1 MSKGGRGGGARDWG
15 EGGGKEGEGGSVG
28 GKENSRLAAGRCGL
42 HIPPHPRRLLSS
54 GVILVPHR
62 LRGGGGGIAA
72 AGGAGRDG
80 MRAEGED
87 ASCCLRGRRL
97 ARIGAPLSSKRTHC
111 STLKASHVRKWA
123 GDAGAAGER
132 VGGWGEFGCRPKKRA
147 LPRGINRD
155 GCIGQAG
162 ETRATYREWTH
173 LTSGRGRP
181 KNGRKS
187 EGSDSCL
194 TTRSR
199 PKLRETFSPSKPA
212 PPSITPA
219 AMHRALVALAAAALV
234 GNGELTGGWE
244 AMGGGGARAR
254 KNTRWP

>member
-1 MSKGGRGGGARDWG
+1 M
-15 EGGGKEGEGGSVG
+15 
-28 GKENSRLAAGRCGL
+28 
-42 HIPPHPRRLLSS
+42 LL
-54 GVILVPHR
+54 
-62 LRGGGGGIAA
+62 
-72 AGGAGRDG
+72 
-80 MRAEGED
+80 
-87 ASCCLRGRRL
+87 
-97 ARIGAPLSSKRTHC
+97 
-111 STLKASHVRKWA
+111 
-123 GDAGAAGER
+123 AGAAVGAHWGASFQQTHALQHVKSIAR
-132 VGGWGEFGCRPKKRA
+132 ARMGRRRGVGGRAGGWMGGIRLPSKKRA

-162 ETRATYREWTH
+162 ETRAAYREWTH
-173 LTSGRGRP
+173 LTSGGGRP

-219 AMHRALVALAAAALV
+219 AMHRAFVALAAAALV
-234 GNGELTGGWE
+234 GNGELIGGWE

-254 KNTRWP
+254 KNTRWPWGPALCPHPEAAIPILIAAIHRRSAKEAC